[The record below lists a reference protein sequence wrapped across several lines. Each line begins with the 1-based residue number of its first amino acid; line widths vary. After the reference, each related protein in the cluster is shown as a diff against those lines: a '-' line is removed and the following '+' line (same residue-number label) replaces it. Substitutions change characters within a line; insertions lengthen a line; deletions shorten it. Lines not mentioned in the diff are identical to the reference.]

1 MHILGVKKK
10 SGFMTILLHNMR
22 AEVEKSDGE
31 VYSELE
37 ICRASKIGHGNQSV
51 KAMKLA
57 RTKFKW
63 QFKPSL

>member
-1 MHILGVKKK
+1 
-10 SGFMTILLHNMR
+10 MR

-57 RTKFKW
+57 RTTFKW
-63 QFKPSL
+63 QAKRSI